1 MKILLPVDGSEY
13 ALAAVRH
20 AIRLVGEG
28 LDASFILANVQ
39 APAYLIEVL
48 LANPDAIGRATGAT
62 AADAIEGGRALLQQT
77 NIPYQV
83 EPATGDAVPVL
94 LGLIER
100 LGCDAVIMGTHGLAW
115 ARCLARHATRIG
127 VTGAGSSGKRAGEI
141 GQAGC
146 LASHLKASRK
156 SGAASSSAN
165 CAGSMRQRLMTN
177 SLAGATSAHPH
188 WNPP

>member
-100 LGCDAVIMGTHGLAW
+100 LGCDAVIMGTRGHGAL
-115 ARCLARHATRIG
+115 RATLL
-127 VTGAGSSGKRAGEI
+127 GSVSQGLVH
-141 GQAGC
+141 
-146 LASHLKASRK
+146 LASVPV
-156 SGAASSSAN
+156 
-165 CAGSMRQRLMTN
+165 RLVK
-177 SLAGATSAHPH
+177 LAVLPVT
-188 WNPP
+188 